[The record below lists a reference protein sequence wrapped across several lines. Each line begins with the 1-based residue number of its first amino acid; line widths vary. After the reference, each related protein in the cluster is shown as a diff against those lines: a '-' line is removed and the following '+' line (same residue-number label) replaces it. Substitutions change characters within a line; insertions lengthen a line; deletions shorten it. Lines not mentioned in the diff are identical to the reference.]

1 MSSPSR
7 DGRSAWGYYVTV
19 RIRYKKKKK
28 ERKKEKSGSIMEQ
41 PVFITMI
48 KKLVA
53 CESQPE
59 ALRVFPDTLG

>member
-1 MSSPSR
+1 MRGDITSR
-7 DGRSAWGYYVTV
+7 FAFATKR
-19 RIRYKKKKK
+19 KKK